1 MATDSVARAIA
12 LAGLANGGGGSVGPQ
27 GPTGP
32 QGPKG
37 DIGPVGP
44 TGPIGQ
50 TGPIGPTGPQG
61 PKGDPGEG
69 GGGLSTIVAGTGT
82 SSEVFNK
89 DATNTNAAAS
99 PYSHAEGF
107 GSVTAD
113 METEGADNS
122 GSHAEGYQTTAKG
135 SGAHAEGWKTH
146 AEGYGAHAQG
156 YGTKAVGNG
165 AFASGYSQT
174 PGNVMASGKG
184 TVFFGI
190 DEGEGTTKPTITDGS
205 FVVSTCPQ
213 KSKLSAAGQSII
225 LNTNAHT
232 QGRLTADT
240 KSIILSTGN
249 YLYTDVSNSGILI
262 QIGDRNSSGGSAN
275 NSITIGSGHSSSG
288 GISIGSSLFSS
299 YASNATSEGAVTLGC
314 GDLLSSSTGSI
325 AMGYNFSDSNG
336 DDRINSS
343 AYGSIAGGCG
353 IKGGIQASAEG
364 AIALGYATNH
374 GKIISSAQGAIA
386 LGCQSTGY
394 QEDNITASGL
404 GSVAIGP
411 GATAGSTNSIAIGY
425 HVNSGIENQ
434 TALGKCNIAQT
445 SADETK
451 YGLIFGNGTD
461 AARANAFTL
470 DWTGNATFAGTVTSA
485 SGADYAEYFEW
496 KDGNKDSEDRVG
508 YIVTLDGN
516 KIVKAKAGDDILG
529 IISGCATV
537 IGDNAEWNWQGR
549 FERDEFGRIIYD
561 QVEQFIDTPDPD
573 WEPNPEKPDEEV
585 PMIKKSLGYFPVP
598 RENADYDPTKE
609 YSNRSNRPEWDTVG
623 MMGKLYVR
631 DDGTAAINDYV
642 TVSATTDGV
651 ATKAEG
657 RTSMRVME
665 RVNDHIIRVCFK

>member
-12 LAGLANGGGGSVGPQ
+12 LAAKANSGKPGPA
-27 GPTGP
+27 
-32 QGPKG
+32 GPKG
-37 DIGPVGP
+37 DDGLAATIQVGTVT
-44 TGPIGQ
+44 TGAAGTNAEVTNVGTENAAIFNF
-50 TGPIGPTGPQG
+50 TI

-82 SSEVFNK
+82 SSIVMNH
-89 DATNTNAAAS
+89 DDTNTNVAS
-99 PYSHAEGF
+99 GNYS
-107 GSVTAD
+107 TAL
-113 METEGADNS
+113 
-122 GSHAEGYQTTAKG
+122 
-135 SGAHAEGWKTH
+135 
-146 AEGYGAHAQG
+146 G
-156 YGTKAVGNG
+156 YGTKATGQG
-165 AFASGYSQT
+165 ALAAGYSET
-174 PGNVMASGKG
+174 PGK
-184 TVFFGI
+184 
-190 DEGEGTTKPTITDGS
+190 
-205 FVVSTCPQ
+205 
-213 KSKLSAAGQSII
+213 
-225 LNTNAHT
+225 
-232 QGRLTADT
+232 
-240 KSIILSTGN
+240 
-249 YLYTDVSNSGILI
+249 
-262 QIGDRNSSGGSAN
+262 
-275 NSITIGSGHSSSG
+275 
-288 GISIGSSLFSS
+288 
-299 YASNATSEGAVTLGC
+299 
-314 GDLLSSSTGSI
+314 
-325 AMGYNFSDSNG
+325 
-336 DDRINSS
+336 
-343 AYGSIAGGCG
+343 
-353 IKGGIQASAEG
+353 IQASGDGAVAIGSTAGSLTGAGVLNAQARGSLVCGVASAGYSLTTTSFG
-364 AIALGYATNH
+364 AIALGAAINNNIKASGYGALAYGNPSSYEIVASGSGALAGGAGGYAA
-374 GKIISSAQGAIA
+374 GEYSICLSPS
-386 LGCQSTGY
+386 
-394 QEDNITASGL
+394 TASANNL
-404 GSVAIGP
+404 GSVAIGDNVNAY
-411 GATAGSTNSIAIGY
+411 GAYQWARGRSNVID
-425 HVNSGIENQ
+425 
-434 TALGKCNIAQT
+434 T
-445 SADETK
+445 SNTYAD
-451 YGLIFGNGTD
+451 IFGIGSQTNGY
-461 AARANAFTL
+461 TL

-642 TVSATTDGV
+642 TVSTTTDGV

>member
-44 TGPIGQ
+44 TGPIGPI
-50 TGPIGPTGPQG
+50 GPVGPTGPQG

-82 SSEVFNK
+82 SSIVMNH
-89 DATNTNAAAS
+89 DDTNTNEAS
-99 PYSHAEGF
+99 GNYS
-107 GSVTAD
+107 TAL
-113 METEGADNS
+113 
-122 GSHAEGYQTTAKG
+122 
-135 SGAHAEGWKTH
+135 
-146 AEGYGAHAQG
+146 G
-156 YGTKAVGNG
+156 YGTKA
-165 AFASGYSQT
+165 A
-174 PGNVMASGKG
+174 
-184 TVFFGI
+184 
-190 DEGEGTTKPTITDGS
+190 GEGTIS
-205 FVVSTCPQ
+205 F
-213 KSKLSAAGQSII
+213 
-225 LNTNAHT
+225 
-232 QGRLTADT
+232 
-240 KSIILSTGN
+240 
-249 YLYTDVSNSGILI
+249 
-262 QIGDRNSSGGSAN
+262 GSAGAN
-275 NSITIGSGHSSSG
+275 GN
-288 GISIGSSLFSS
+288 IS
-299 YASNATSEGAVTLGC
+299 ASN
-314 GDLLSSSTGSI
+314 
-325 AMGYNFSDSNG
+325 
-336 DDRINSS
+336 
-343 AYGSIAGGCG
+343 YGSIAGGATTDTGKISTSG
-353 IKGGIQASAEG
+353 IGAMARGYAKQQSLISAVSEGSTSIGESEYSGTIISNALGATAIGRASQNGRIAASGSG
-364 AIALGYATNH
+364 AIAAGFAYGNNKPISAAGTGSLAFGYSLGGSIEA
-374 GKIISSAQGAIA
+374 KKQG
-386 LGCQSTGY
+386 
-394 QEDNITASGL
+394 
-404 GSVAIGP
+404 
-411 GATAGSTNSIAIGY
+411 SIAIGTGSTAAETNSVAFGY
-425 HVNSGIENQ
+425 HVNSGVENQ
-434 TALGKCNIAQT
+434 TALGKYNIAQT

-451 YGLIFGNGTD
+451 YGLIFGNGTAD
-461 AARANAFTL
+461 ARANAFTL

-496 KDGNKDSEDRVG
+496 KDGNVNSEDRVG
-508 YIVTLDGN
+508 YIVTLDGD

-609 YSNRSNRPEWDTVG
+609 YANRSNRPEWDTVG

>member
-32 QGPKG
+32 QGP
-37 DIGPVGP
+37 IGP
-44 TGPIGQ
+44 TGPQGPQGNIG
-50 TGPIGPTGPQG
+50 PVGPTGPQG

-82 SSEVFNK
+82 SSIVMNH
-89 DATNTNAAAS
+89 DDTNTNVAS
-99 PYSHAEGF
+99 GNYSVAL
-107 GSVTAD
+107 
-113 METEGADNS
+113 
-122 GSHAEGYQTTAKG
+122 
-135 SGAHAEGWKTH
+135 
-146 AEGYGAHAQG
+146 G
-156 YGTKAVGNG
+156 YGTKAAGQG
-165 AFASGYSQT
+165 ALAAGYSQT
-174 PGNVMASGKG
+174 AGNVMAGENTVCCIGRATG
-184 TVFFGI
+184 TGPF
-190 DEGEGTTKPTITDGS
+190 K
-205 FVVSTCPQ
+205 
-213 KSKLSAAGQSII
+213 A
-225 LNTNAHT
+225 
-232 QGRLTADT
+232 
-240 KSIILSTGN
+240 TG
-249 YLYTDVSNSGILI
+249 D
-262 QIGDRNSSGGSAN
+262 
-275 NSITIGSGHSSSG
+275 
-288 GISIGSSLFSS
+288 
-299 YASNATSEGAVTLGC
+299 
-314 GDLLSSSTGSI
+314 
-325 AMGYNFSDSNG
+325 
-336 DDRINSS
+336 
-343 AYGSIAGGCG
+343 
-353 IKGGIQASAEG
+353 
-364 AIALGYATNH
+364 
-374 GKIISSAQGAIA
+374 
-386 LGCQSTGY
+386 
-394 QEDNITASGL
+394 
-404 GSVAIGP
+404 
-411 GATAGSTNSIAIGY
+411 NSIAIGASTSASSKGATY
-425 HVNSGIENQ
+425 ANSIAIGSNVLASNTGAIIVGSFGTSSGTYSMAIGSSNTAAGYGSIAIGSNAYSEGSYATSIGYLSKAGNQGAIACGQRTNATATGSIAIGYGTDNTSLLTASGVGSTAIGYSTPDNQIISSGTNSVAIGTGAKAASTSSIAFGYNVNSGVENQ
-434 TALGKCNIAQT
+434 TALGKYNIAQT

-451 YGLIFGNGTD
+451 YGLIFGNGTAD
-461 AARANAFTL
+461 ARANAFTL

-496 KDGNKDSEDRVG
+496 KDGNVNSEDRVG
-508 YIVTLDGN
+508 YIVTLDGD

-598 RENADYDPTKE
+598 RENAAYDPTKE
-609 YSNRSNRPEWDTVG
+609 YANRSNRPEWDTVG

>member
-50 TGPIGPTGPQG
+50 TGPIGPTGPKG

-82 SSEVFNK
+82 SSIVMNHD
-89 DATNTNAAAS
+89 DANTNVAS
-99 PYSHAEGF
+99 GNYS
-107 GSVTAD
+107 TAL
-113 METEGADNS
+113 
-122 GSHAEGYQTTAKG
+122 
-135 SGAHAEGWKTH
+135 
-146 AEGYGAHAQG
+146 G
-156 YGTKAVGNG
+156 YGTEAAGQG
-165 AFASGYSQT
+165 AFAAGYSQT
-174 PGNVMASGKG
+174 PGRIVGNEKG
-184 TVFFGI
+184 
-190 DEGEGTTKPTITDGS
+190 
-205 FVVSTCPQ
+205 
-213 KSKLSAAGQSII
+213 A
-225 LNTNAHT
+225 
-232 QGRLTADT
+232 
-240 KSIILSTGN
+240 
-249 YLYTDVSNSGILI
+249 
-262 QIGDRNSSGGSAN
+262 
-275 NSITIGSGHSSSG
+275 
-288 GISIGSSLFSS
+288 
-299 YASNATSEGAVTLGC
+299 
-314 GDLLSSSTGSI
+314 I
-325 AMGYNFSDSNG
+325 AMG
-336 DDRINSS
+336 
-343 AYGSIAGGCG
+343 AAGGSDR
-353 IKGGIQASAEG
+353 GGVLAE
-364 AIALGYATNH
+364 T
-374 GKIISSAQGAIA
+374 S
-386 LGCQSTGY
+386 
-394 QEDNITASGL
+394 NITASGRGAFAGGAIDEL
-404 GSVAIGP
+404 IVSDTNGVIEATGIGSFAYGYGGSNLRCSAHGKGSAAFGHSIANGDYSFAFGQGEASGAYSFVGGSGSNMYQRPKTETYGVGSLVVGYATDQMQSGGKGQWIGGYGGCYATGDGAICYAMSGGYNTVGVGVSVGQGIRNQANYCTAIGKYNIEP
-411 GATAGSTNSIAIGY
+411 TQANEFVIVAGSGES
-425 HVNSGIENQ
+425 
-434 TALGKCNIAQT
+434 
-445 SADETK
+445 
-451 YGLIFGNGTD
+451 D

-508 YIVTLDGN
+508 YIVTLDGD

-598 RENADYDPTKE
+598 RENAAYDPTKE

>member
-27 GPTGP
+27 GPIGPTGPKGDIGPTGP

-37 DIGPVGP
+37 DIGPTGPQGPIGP
-44 TGPIGQ
+44 TGPKGDIGP
-50 TGPIGPTGPQG
+50 TGPTGPQG

-82 SSEVFNK
+82 SSIVMNH
-89 DATNTNAAAS
+89 DDTNTNEAS
-99 PYSHAEGF
+99 GNYS
-107 GSVTAD
+107 TAL
-113 METEGADNS
+113 
-122 GSHAEGYQTTAKG
+122 
-135 SGAHAEGWKTH
+135 
-146 AEGYGAHAQG
+146 G
-156 YGTKAVGNG
+156 YGTKAAGQG
-165 AFASGYSQT
+165 ALAAGYSNT
-174 PGNVMASGKG
+174 PGNVMA
-184 TVFFGI
+184 
-190 DEGEGTTKPTITDGS
+190 GEGAVCCIGRATGAGS
-205 FVVSTCPQ
+205 F
-213 KSKLSAAGQSII
+213 KA
-225 LNTNAHT
+225 
-232 QGRLTADT
+232 
-240 KSIILSTGN
+240 TG
-249 YLYTDVSNSGILI
+249 
-262 QIGDRNSSGGSAN
+262 N
-275 NSITIGSGHSSSG
+275 NSIAIGSYSG
-288 GISIGSSLFSS
+288 NLNKTYGATGENSIAIGNAIQATKSNCIGIGYS
-299 YASNATSEGAVTLGC
+299 SNATNSDAISLGH
-314 GDLLSSSTGSI
+314 LSTAS
-325 AMGYNFSDSNG
+325 GY
-336 DDRINSS
+336 
-343 AYGSIAGGCG
+343 
-353 IKGGIQASAEG
+353 GGIAIGSNTTASKSG
-364 AIALGYATNH
+364 AIAIGYGTDSTN
-374 GKIISSAQGAIA
+374 KP
-386 LGCQSTGY
+386 
-394 QEDNITASGL
+394 TASGAYSMAL
-404 GSVAIGP
+404 GSCASSPVVASGAQSIAIGT
-411 GATAGSTNSIAIGY
+411 GAKAASTNSIAFGY
-425 HVNSGIENQ
+425 NVNSGVENQ
-434 TALGKCNIAQT
+434 TALGKYNIAQT
-445 SADETK
+445 STDETK
-451 YGLIFGNGTD
+451 YGLIFGNGTAD
-461 AARANAFTL
+461 ARANAFTL

-496 KDGNKDSEDRVG
+496 KDGNVNSEDRVG

-573 WEPNPEKPDEEV
+573 WKPNPEKPDEEV

-609 YSNRSNRPEWDTVG
+609 YANRSNRPEWDTVG

>member
-50 TGPIGPTGPQG
+50 TGPVGPTGPQG

-82 SSEVFNK
+82 SSIVMNH
-89 DATNTNAAAS
+89 DDTNTNEAS
-99 PYSHAEGF
+99 GNYSVAL
-107 GSVTAD
+107 
-113 METEGADNS
+113 
-122 GSHAEGYQTTAKG
+122 
-135 SGAHAEGWKTH
+135 
-146 AEGYGAHAQG
+146 G
-156 YGTKAVGNG
+156 YGTKAAGEG
-165 AFASGYSQT
+165 ALAAGYSNT
-174 PGNVMASGKG
+174 PGNVIADEGAVCCIGRATGAGLFKAKGDNSIAIGASTLAQAKG
-184 TVFFGI
+184 AISARTIAIGTNASAFGI
-190 DEGEGTTKPTITDGS
+190 GSVAIGS
-205 FVVSTCPQ
+205 FIES
-213 KSKLSAAGQSII
+213 
-225 LNTNAHT
+225 
-232 QGRLTADT
+232 
-240 KSIILSTGN
+240 
-249 YLYTDVSNSGILI
+249 TDVS
-262 QIGDRNSSGGSAN
+262 
-275 NSITIGSGHSSSG
+275 SIAIGSTN
-288 GISIGSSLFSS
+288 
-299 YASNATSEGAVTLGC
+299 AST
-314 GDLLSSSTGSI
+314 
-325 AMGYNFSDSNG
+325 
-336 DDRINSS
+336 
-343 AYGSIAGGCG
+343 AYGSIAIGSDGEASGTYSTAIGYMSKAKGDGSIACG
-353 IKGGIQASAEG
+353 KRTIAQSKGSVAIGYGIDNTSLLTASG
-364 AIALGYATNH
+364 QGSTAIGYSTPDNQ
-374 GKIISSAQGAIA
+374 IIS
-386 LGCQSTGY
+386 
-394 QEDNITASGL
+394 SGL
-404 GSVAIGP
+404 GSVAIGT
-411 GATAGSTNSIAIGY
+411 GAKAASTNSIAFGY
-425 HVNSGIENQ
+425 NVNSGVENQ
-434 TALGKCNIAQT
+434 TALGKYNIAQT
-445 SADETK
+445 STDETK

-461 AARANAFTL
+461 TARANAFTL
-470 DWTGNATFAGTVTSA
+470 DWTGNATFSGTVTSA

-651 ATKAEG
+651 ATKAEN

>member
-69 GGGLSTIVAGTGT
+69 GGGLSTIVAGTAI
-82 SSEVFNK
+82 SSIVMNH
-89 DATNTNAAAS
+89 DDTNTNEAS
-99 PYSHAEGF
+99 GNYS
-107 GSVTAD
+107 TAL
-113 METEGADNS
+113 
-122 GSHAEGYQTTAKG
+122 
-135 SGAHAEGWKTH
+135 
-146 AEGYGAHAQG
+146 G
-156 YGTKAVGNG
+156 YGTKAAGNG
-165 AFASGYSQT
+165 ALAAGYSET
-174 PGNVMASGKG
+174 PGK
-184 TVFFGI
+184 
-190 DEGEGTTKPTITDGS
+190 
-205 FVVSTCPQ
+205 
-213 KSKLSAAGQSII
+213 
-225 LNTNAHT
+225 
-232 QGRLTADT
+232 
-240 KSIILSTGN
+240 
-249 YLYTDVSNSGILI
+249 
-262 QIGDRNSSGGSAN
+262 
-275 NSITIGSGHSSSG
+275 
-288 GISIGSSLFSS
+288 
-299 YASNATSEGAVTLGC
+299 
-314 GDLLSSSTGSI
+314 
-325 AMGYNFSDSNG
+325 
-336 DDRINSS
+336 
-343 AYGSIAGGCG
+343 
-353 IKGGIQASAEG
+353 IQASGDGAVAIGSTAGSLTEAGVLNAQGRASLVCGIASGSHSLTTTNFG
-364 AIALGYATNH
+364 AIALGAAINGNIKASGSGALAYGYPSSYEVVAAGYGALAGGAGGYAS
-374 GKIISSAQGAIA
+374 GEYSIAISPS
-386 LGCQSTGY
+386 
-394 QEDNITASGL
+394 TASANAL
-404 GSVAIGP
+404 GSVAIGDNVNAY
-411 GATAGSTNSIAIGY
+411 GAYQWVRGQS
-425 HVNSGIENQ
+425 
-434 TALGKCNIAQT
+434 NISDT
-445 SADETK
+445 SNTYAD
-451 YGLIFGNGTD
+451 IFGIGSQTNGY
-461 AARANAFTL
+461 TL

-508 YIVTLDGN
+508 YIVTLDGD

-651 ATKAEG
+651 ATKAEN

>member
-44 TGPIGQ
+44 TGPIG
-50 TGPIGPTGPQG
+50 PIGPTGPQG

-82 SSEVFNK
+82 SSIVMNH
-89 DATNTNAAAS
+89 DDTNTNVAS
-99 PYSHAEGF
+99 GNYS
-107 GSVTAD
+107 TAL
-113 METEGADNS
+113 
-122 GSHAEGYQTTAKG
+122 
-135 SGAHAEGWKTH
+135 
-146 AEGYGAHAQG
+146 G
-156 YGTKAVGNG
+156 YGTKAEGQG
-165 AFASGYSQT
+165 ALAAGYSQT
-174 PGNVMASGKG
+174 AGNVIAGDGAIAVGTALAS
-184 TVFFGI
+184 
-190 DEGEGTTKPTITDGS
+190 DGS
-205 FVVSTCPQ
+205 
-213 KSKLSAAGQSII
+213 
-225 LNTNAHT
+225 
-232 QGRLTADT
+232 
-240 KSIILSTGN
+240 
-249 YLYTDVSNSGILI
+249 SGII
-262 QIGDRNSSGGSAN
+262 K
-275 NSITIGSGHSSSG
+275 
-288 GISIGSSLFSS
+288 
-299 YASNATSEGAVTLGC
+299 ATSQ
-314 GDLLSSSTGSI
+314 GSI
-325 AMGYNFSDSNG
+325 AMG
-336 DDRINSS
+336 I
-343 AYGSIAGGCG
+343 
-353 IKGGIQASAEG
+353 ASAGNSITATQYG
-364 AIALGYATNH
+364 AVALGYAIN
-374 GKIISSAQGAIA
+374 GSISASSNGAIA
-386 LGCQSTGY
+386 IGCAEPSIHAHSAGALAGGFGNVDAMGQGSIAWGCSY
-394 QEDNITASGL
+394 SYVSASSD
-404 GSVAIGP
+404 GSVAIGDGVRAESP
-411 GATAGSTNSIAIGY
+411 YQHVRGKQNIIDGSNTYADIFGIG
-425 HVNSGIENQ
+425 NQ
-434 TALGKCNIAQT
+434 T
-445 SADETK
+445 
-451 YGLIFGNGTD
+451 NGY
-461 AARANAFTL
+461 TL

-508 YIVTLDGN
+508 YIVALDGD

-609 YSNRSNRPEWDTVG
+609 YANRSNRPEWDTVG

>member
-12 LAGLANGGGGSVGPQ
+12 LAAKANSGKPGPV
-27 GPTGP
+27 
-32 QGPKG
+32 GPKG
-37 DIGPVGP
+37 DDGLAATIQVGTVT
-44 TGPIGQ
+44 TGAAGTNAEVTNVGTENAAVFNFTI
-50 TGPIGPTGPQG
+50 
-61 PKGDPGEG
+61 PKGDTGEAG
-69 GGGLSTIVAGTGT
+69 SGGLSTIVAGTGT
-82 SSEVFNK
+82 SSIVMNH
-89 DATNTNAAAS
+89 DDTNTNEAS
-99 PYSHAEGF
+99 GNYS
-107 GSVTAD
+107 TAL
-113 METEGADNS
+113 
-122 GSHAEGYQTTAKG
+122 
-135 SGAHAEGWKTH
+135 
-146 AEGYGAHAQG
+146 G
-156 YGTKAVGNG
+156 YGTKAAGQG
-165 AFASGYSQT
+165 AFAAGYSQT
-174 PGNVMASGKG
+174 AGNV
-184 TVFFGI
+184 
-190 DEGEGTTKPTITDGS
+190 
-205 FVVSTCPQ
+205 
-213 KSKLSAAGQSII
+213 
-225 LNTNAHT
+225 
-232 QGRLTADT
+232 
-240 KSIILSTGN
+240 
-249 YLYTDVSNSGILI
+249 
-262 QIGDRNSSGGSAN
+262 
-275 NSITIGSGHSSSG
+275 
-288 GISIGSSLFSS
+288 
-299 YASNATSEGAVTLGC
+299 
-314 GDLLSSSTGSI
+314 
-325 AMGYNFSDSNG
+325 
-336 DDRINSS
+336 
-343 AYGSIAGGCG
+343 IAG
-353 IKGGIQASAEG
+353 EG
-364 AIALGYATNH
+364 AICCIGKTTGPKAFKAT
-374 GKIISSAQGAIA
+374 G
-386 LGCQSTGY
+386 
-394 QEDNITASGL
+394 E
-404 GSVAIGP
+404 
-411 GATAGSTNSIAIGY
+411 NSIAIGFNDATSDGDLDSGAFAP
-425 HVNSGIENQ
+425 NSIAIGKAITDVSANGSIAIGSSLANGIFTKASGYAAIAIGMQATASGDYASALGNSSKAVGARSAAIGTEANASGNYSIALGFRTEASGTGSTALGYSLSTFDSNLPVIASGTNSVAIGTGAKATSTNAIAFGYDVQSNVENQ
-434 TALGKCNIAQT
+434 TVLGKHNIIQT
-445 SADETK
+445 STDETK

-461 AARANAFTL
+461 TARTNAFTL

>member
-12 LAGLANGGGGSVGPQ
+12 LAAKANSGKPGPA
-27 GPTGP
+27 
-32 QGPKG
+32 GPKG
-37 DIGPVGP
+37 DDGLAATIQVGTVT
-44 TGPIGQ
+44 TGAAGTNAEVTNVGTENAAIFNF
-50 TGPIGPTGPQG
+50 TI

-82 SSEVFNK
+82 SSIVMNH
-89 DATNTNAAAS
+89 DDTNTNVAS
-99 PYSHAEGF
+99 GNYS
-107 GSVTAD
+107 TAL
-113 METEGADNS
+113 
-122 GSHAEGYQTTAKG
+122 
-135 SGAHAEGWKTH
+135 
-146 AEGYGAHAQG
+146 G
-156 YGTKAVGNG
+156 YGTKAEGEG
-165 AFASGYSQT
+165 ALAAGYSQT
-174 PGNVMASGKG
+174 AGNIHAK
-184 TVFFGI
+184 
-190 DEGEGTTKPTITDGS
+190 
-205 FVVSTCPQ
+205 Q
-213 KSKLSAAGQSII
+213 K
-225 LNTNAHT
+225 
-232 QGRLTADT
+232 
-240 KSIILSTGN
+240 
-249 YLYTDVSNSGILI
+249 
-262 QIGDRNSSGGSAN
+262 
-275 NSITIGSGHSSSG
+275 
-288 GISIGSSLFSS
+288 
-299 YASNATSEGAVTLGC
+299 
-314 GDLLSSSTGSI
+314 GSI
-325 AMGYNFSDSNG
+325 AMGATTETGHID
-336 DDRINSS
+336 
-343 AYGSIAGGCG
+343 AYAIGSIARGYAKQGSSYITASSEGCTSIG
-353 IKGGIQASAEG
+353 VAEYNSTIFSNKIGSTAIGRASQNGNVQASGSG
-364 AIALGYATNH
+364 AIAAGFSYSNSIL
-374 GKIISSAQGAIA
+374 
-386 LGCQSTGY
+386 
-394 QEDNITASGL
+394 ASGNGSLAFGYSL
-404 GSVAIGP
+404 GGSIEATADRSVAIGT
-411 GATAGSTNSIAIGY
+411 GTKAKSTNSIAFGY
-425 HVNSGIENQ
+425 NVNSGVENQ
-434 TALGKCNIAQT
+434 TALGKYNIAQT

-451 YGLIFGNGTD
+451 YGLIFGNGTAD
-461 AARANAFTL
+461 ARANAFTL

-508 YIVTLDGN
+508 YIVTLDGD

-609 YSNRSNRPEWDTVG
+609 YANRSNRPEWDTVG

>member
-37 DIGPVGP
+37 DIGPIGP
-44 TGPIGQ
+44 TGPQ
-50 TGPIGPTGPQG
+50 GPKGDIGPTGPQG

-69 GGGLSTIVAGTGT
+69 GGGLSTVVAGTGT
-82 SSEVFNK
+82 SSIVMNHD
-89 DATNTNAAAS
+89 DANTNEAS
-99 PYSHAEGF
+99 GNYS
-107 GSVTAD
+107 TAL
-113 METEGADNS
+113 
-122 GSHAEGYQTTAKG
+122 
-135 SGAHAEGWKTH
+135 
-146 AEGYGAHAQG
+146 G
-156 YGTKAVGNG
+156 YGTKAAGQG
-165 AFASGYSQT
+165 ALAAGYSQT
-174 PGNVMASGKG
+174 AGNIQATGDGAVAIGSTASS
-184 TVFFGI
+184 
-190 DEGEGTTKPTITDGS
+190 ITG
-205 FVVSTCPQ
+205 
-213 KSKLSAAGQSII
+213 AGV
-225 LNTNAHT
+225 LNA
-232 QGRLTADT
+232 QGR
-240 KSIILSTGN
+240 
-249 YLYTDVSNSGILI
+249 
-262 QIGDRNSSGGSAN
+262 GS
-275 NSITIGSGHSSSG
+275 
-288 GISIGSSLFSS
+288 L
-299 YASNATSEGAVTLGC
+299 VC
-314 GDLLSSSTGSI
+314 GV
-325 AMGYNFSDSNG
+325 
-336 DDRINSS
+336 
-343 AYGSIAGGCG
+343 
-353 IKGGIQASAEG
+353 ASAGYSLTTTNFG
-364 AIALGYATNH
+364 AIALGAAINNNIKASGSGALAY
-374 GKIISSAQGAIA
+374 GYPSSNELVAS
-386 LGCQSTGY
+386 STGALAGGAGGY
-394 QEDNITASGL
+394 AAGEYSICISPSTASAENL
-404 GSVAIGP
+404 GSVAIGDGVHAY
-411 GATAGSTNSIAIGY
+411 GAYQWARGRSNIMDTSNTYADIF
-425 HVNSGIENQ
+425 GIDNQ
-434 TALGKCNIAQT
+434 T
-445 SADETK
+445 
-451 YGLIFGNGTD
+451 NGY
-461 AARANAFTL
+461 TL

-508 YIVTLDGN
+508 YIVTLDGD

-598 RENADYDPTKE
+598 RENAAYDPTKE
-609 YSNRSNRPEWDTVG
+609 YANRSNRPEWDTVG

>member
-82 SSEVFNK
+82 SSISMNHD
-89 DATNTNAAAS
+89 DANTNEAS
-99 PYSHAEGF
+99 GNYS
-107 GSVTAD
+107 TAL
-113 METEGADNS
+113 
-122 GSHAEGYQTTAKG
+122 
-135 SGAHAEGWKTH
+135 
-146 AEGYGAHAQG
+146 G
-156 YGTKAVGNG
+156 YGTKAAGQG
-165 AFASGYSQT
+165 ALAAGYSNT
-174 PGNVMASGKG
+174 PGNVIASGDGALAYGSASTNPLMASGTG
-184 TVFFGI
+184 ALVG
-190 DEGEGTTKPTITDGS
+190 GAGGY
-205 FVVSTCPQ
+205 
-213 KSKLSAAGQSII
+213 AAGQYSIAI
-225 LNTNAHT
+225 SPS
-232 QGRLTADT
+232 TA
-240 KSIILSTGN
+240 
-249 YLYTDVSNSGILI
+249 
-262 QIGDRNSSGGSAN
+262 SAN
-275 NSITIGSGHSSSG
+275 
-288 GISIGSSLFSS
+288 
-299 YASNATSEGAVTLGC
+299 
-314 GDLLSSSTGSI
+314 D
-325 AMGYNFSDSNG
+325 
-336 DDRINSS
+336 
-343 AYGSIAGGCG
+343 
-353 IKGGIQASAEG
+353 
-364 AIALGYATNH
+364 
-374 GKIISSAQGAIA
+374 
-386 LGCQSTGY
+386 
-394 QEDNITASGL
+394 L
-404 GSVAIGP
+404 GSVAIGDNVYAY
-411 GATAGSTNSIAIGY
+411 GAYQWARGRSNIMDTSNTYADIF
-425 HVNSGIENQ
+425 GIDNQ
-434 TALGKCNIAQT
+434 T
-445 SADETK
+445 
-451 YGLIFGNGTD
+451 NGY
-461 AARANAFTL
+461 TL

-508 YIVTLDGN
+508 YIVTLDGD

-651 ATKAEG
+651 ATKAEN